1 MIHISKITRRYSDSL
16 AEIRAAKTAQLANE
30 LAEERISREL
40 VQQHNE
46 RVRERRSTPY
56 YLQS

>member
-1 MIHISKITRRYSDSL
+1 MIHIKKITRRYRDTT
-16 AEIRAAKTAQLANE
+16 AEARRITTQRLRDE

-46 RVRERRSTPY
+46 RVRERRSKPY
-56 YLQS
+56 YVEH